1 VGGSVVAHT
10 VNGKLLATIARATPQ
25 QPMAFTSLNGSVDVT
40 LPANVKA
47 NLKLRSDQGDVYTD
61 FDLQQVRQDAANPN
75 PNQNPNPNVDID
87 RNRLRRDIVRQ
98 RADLQRRR
106 VEIDNA
112 IYGSINGGGPD
123 FEMRTF
129 NGNVYVRKG
138 K

>member
-1 VGGSVVAHT
+1 MGFGFGFDESCRSCRSKSVYTSPWSLRSFRFALTVAGSV
-10 VNGKLLATIARATPQ
+10 
-25 QPMAFTSLNGSVDVT
+25 TSTAPFSE
-40 LPANVKA
+40 VKA

-61 FDLQQVRQDAANPN
+61 FDLQLRQDSSD
-75 PNQNPNPNVDID
+75 PNPNVSID
-87 RNRLRRDIVRQ
+87 LDRPRGDNARQ
-98 RADLQRRR
+98 RVDDARRR
-106 VEIDNA
+106 VEVDKA

>member
-1 VGGSVVAHT
+1 
-10 VNGKLLATIARATPQ
+10 
-25 QPMAFTSLNGSVDVT
+25 VT
-40 LPANVKA
+40 LPATVKA

-61 FDLQQVRQDAANPN
+61 FDLQLRQDSSD
-75 PNQNPNPNVDID
+75 PNPNVSID
-87 RNRLRRDIVRQ
+87 LDRPRGDNARQ
-98 RADLQRRR
+98 RVDDARQRVDNARRR
-106 VEIDNA
+106 VEVDKA